1 MGCFRAQR
9 PSAPAGRPPSH
20 RGTPGGIAGTGGGGG
35 EGPGGRAGEKAVA
48 FPHPARGRFPK
59 RVAAVIAE
67 AAGGQIGI
75 GRGRPRISANGE
87 LVLVQLVGR
96 NLEVQAV
103 THAMRDEQPAPRF
116 RLTGDDA
123 VIWSRRG
130 WRRSGSAS
138 AGCSAG
144 RILSGRALRHAGNRA
159 TRSGGLPSGRLRWV
173 RPRGRARAERGRRR
187 DGEKADLH
195 DEMVVCFRW
204 DDLASPNEWRRER
217 SSYEL
222 THTGLGTLWIP
233 LTLRE

>member
-1 MGCFRAQR
+1 M
-9 PSAPAGRPPSH
+9 
-20 RGTPGGIAGTGGGGG
+20 
-35 EGPGGRAGEKAVA
+35 
-48 FPHPARGRFPK
+48 
-59 RVAAVIAE
+59 
-67 AAGGQIGI
+67 
-75 GRGRPRISANGE
+75 
-87 LVLVQLVGR
+87 R
-96 NLEVQAV
+96 N
-103 THAMRDEQPAPRF
+103 EQPASRF
-116 RLTGDDA
+116 RLTGDDV

-159 TRSGGLPSGRLRWV
+159 TRSGGLRSGRWRGLRL
-173 RPRGRARAERGRRR
+173 RARARAERGRRR

-233 LTLRE
+233 LTLRERRCLRDRACASRASPDLLPPWISPAPPPYRRHQSKSSRSRRPPFPNPSRRGATAPLSCPAEA